1 MTSPVDRP
9 TGLYEVLEPHLA
21 TARLAPYLAA
31 AVDGNR
37 RQAIRL
43 YQWNIALSG
52 AVYEALHV
60 MEVVLRNAIDAQL
73 CTWNAD
79 QTNMQTG
86 KAHDRDWLLDPAPLL
101 RRLVREQELTK
112 ARQRAEQAIRRHR
125 RPVAHADLLAQ
136 LSFGTWRFLLP
147 DRDPGRQRLWN
158 DALHAAFP
166 YLDRNPREL
175 VKSVH
180 GIYQLRN
187 RVAHLEPLLRPGNV
201 RAQFTNMRT
210 VLREIDPA
218 VERWFVS
225 NQRVTAVLRARP
237 STDKP

>member
-1 MTSPVDRP
+1 MTSSADRP
-9 TGLYEVLEPHLA
+9 AGLYQVLEPHLA
-21 TARLAPYLAA
+21 AARLAPYLA

-60 MEVVLRNAIDAQL
+60 VEVVLRNAIDTQL
-73 CTWNAD
+73 CAWNVA
-79 QTNMQTG
+79 QTNTQTG
-86 KAHDRDWLLDPAPLL
+86 KARDRDWLLDPAPLL

-112 ARQRAEQAIRRHR
+112 ARQRAEQAIRHHR

-158 DALHAAFP
+158 DALHSAFP
-166 YLDRNPREL
+166 HLNRPPREL

-180 GIYQLRN
+180 GVYQLRN
-187 RVAHLEPLLRPGNV
+187 RVAHLEPLLRSGNI

-210 VLREIDPA
+210 VLGEIDPV
-218 VERWFVS
+218 VEQWFVS
-225 NQRVTAVLRARP
+225 NQRVTSALRARP
-237 STDKP
+237 STDEQ

>member
-1 MTSPVDRP
+1 M
-9 TGLYEVLEPHLA
+9 LEPHLA
-21 TARLAPYLAA
+21 AARLAPYLAA
-31 AVDGNR
+31 ADDNR
-37 RQAIRL
+37 RRAVQL

-60 MEVVLRNAIDAQL
+60 IEVVLRNAIDAQL
-73 CTWNAD
+73 CSWNAGQID
-79 QTNMQTG
+79 AKTG
-86 KAHDRDWLLDPAPLL
+86 KPRDRDWLLDPAPLL

-112 ARQRAEQAIRRHR
+112 ARQRAEQAIRHHR

-136 LSFGTWRFLLP
+136 LSFGTWRPLLP

-166 YLDRNPREL
+166 HLNRTPREL

-187 RVAHLEPLLRPGNV
+187 RVAHLEPLLRSGNV
-201 RAQFTNMRT
+201 RTQFTNMRT
-210 VLREIDPA
+210 VLSEIKPA
-218 VERWFVS
+218 VEQWFVS
-225 NQRVTAVLRARP
+225 NQRITTALRARP
-237 STDKP
+237 STGEHRTGEA

>member
-1 MTSPVDRP
+1 VTSSVDRP
-9 TGLYEVLEPHLA
+9 ADLYEVLEPHLA
-21 TARLAPYLAA
+21 ATRLAPYLAA
-31 AVDGNR
+31 ADGNR

-60 MEVVLRNAIDAQL
+60 VEVVLRNAIDAQL
-73 CTWNAD
+73 CVWNATQIHPRTREPRD
-79 QTNMQTG
+79 P
-86 KAHDRDWLLDPAPLL
+86 DWLLDPAPLL
-101 RRLVREQELTK
+101 RRLVREPELAK
-112 ARQRAEQAIRRHR
+112 AHQRAEQAIRRHCR
-125 RPVAHADLLAQ
+125 TIAHADLLAQ

-158 DALHAAFP
+158 DALRAAFP
-166 YLDRNPREL
+166 HLDRAPREL

-187 RVAHLEPLLRPGNV
+187 RVAHLEPLLRSGDI
-201 RAQFTNMRT
+201 RTQFTNMRT

-218 VERWFVS
+218 AEQWFVS
-225 NQRVTAVLRARP
+225 NQRVTAALRVRP
-237 STDKP
+237 STDEH